1 MRQLLLLSKPKRP
14 PQRSRVETV
23 RLEFAIGSI
32 YSIFPG
38 TRNGIFFHLVSILV
52 YHFLHG

>member
-23 RLEFAIGSI
+23 RLEFAIESI
-32 YSIFPG
+32 YSIFLG
-38 TRNGIFFHLVSILV
+38 THNGIFFHLVLILV
-52 YHFLHG
+52 YHFSHG